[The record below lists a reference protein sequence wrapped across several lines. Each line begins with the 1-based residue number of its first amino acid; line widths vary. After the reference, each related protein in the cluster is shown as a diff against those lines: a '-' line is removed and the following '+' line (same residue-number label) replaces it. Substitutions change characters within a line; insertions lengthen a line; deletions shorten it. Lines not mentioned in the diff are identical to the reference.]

1 MHEILDA
8 WGNYYVIVGSSAA
21 ALTGLQFVVITLVG
35 QTGRARGETLSAFGT
50 PNVVHFCSS
59 LLVSS
64 ILSMPWRG
72 PWTPGIAL
80 TVTGILGDLYA
91 LIVMIR
97 AHRQRPYY
105 EPVFED
111 WLWHTILPAVAY
123 TMILVGG
130 VLLPR
135 SANVLFVIGPA
146 TLMLVFIGIHNAWDT
161 VTYVITGGADQA
173 GRPSATAG
181 AASQAAPGAQGTAA
195 RDAGRTSTAAT
206 PRED

>member
-35 QTGRARGETLSAFGT
+35 QTGRARGETLSAFAT
-50 PNVVHFCSS
+50 PNVIHFCSA

-72 PWTPGIAL
+72 PWTPGLAL
-80 TVTGILGDLYA
+80 VVTGILGDLYA
-91 LIVMIR
+91 LVVMIR

-105 EPVFED
+105 QPVFED

-123 TMILVGG
+123 TMVLVGG
-130 VLLPR
+130 ALLPR
-135 SANVLFVIGPA
+135 STGVLFVIAPA
-146 TLMLVFIGIHNAWDT
+146 TLLLVFIGIHNAWDT
-161 VTYVITGGADQA
+161 VTFLITGGAERL
-173 GRPSATAG
+173 GGPSATGSAP
-181 AASQAAPGAQGTAA
+181 SQAPTAAPGAAP
-195 RDAGRTSTAAT
+195 RDGGPAGPVT
-206 PRED
+206 PRGD